1 MILLSNT
8 FLETMIAIF
17 AMGVFITVAK
27 ILYAVF
33 HKSFFTDKNDEVK
46 NEVKKDFK
54 IGYVKGEVYKV
65 IKKGNSYPL
74 FKLNDERVGTLGASK
89 TTREAAFNEGKLVQ
103 AYINKNGKK
112 IYRKVDKKQ

>member
-1 MILLSNT
+1 MILLNNS
-8 FLETMIAIF
+8 FLETLVAVGAI
-17 AMGVFITVAK
+17 GVFFTLAK

-33 HKSFFTDKNDEVK
+33 HKLVSNDKDD
-46 NEVKKDFK
+46 EVKKDFK
-54 IGYVKGEVYKV
+54 IGYVEGEVYKV
-65 IKKGNSYPL
+65 VKKGNSYPL